1 LIASIV
7 RFSIR
12 RAGVVIALAIAVMVY
27 GIYRINNAS
36 LDVFPEFSPT
46 QVVIQT
52 EAPGLSAELVE
63 TLVSQPM
70 ESGIAGVPG
79 IQSLRS
85 QSIPGLSVV
94 TVIFADESDIY
105 RNRQLV
111 AERMSALQR
120 DLPENIAP
128 NITPLTSSASTVL
141 GVGLTSEKRSLM
153 ELRTLVDRTIRP
165 HLLSVSGV
173 ADVNVFGG
181 ELRQWQIE
189 VEPEKLV
196 RYGLSLEQVTAAGR
210 RATAVRGAGFIENA
224 NQRIIVTSEGQSF
237 TQQQLAAIVVVETT
251 TQSITLGDLAGIAQ
265 RAAPSIGAAQI
276 DGKPGV
282 FLAIQG
288 QLGANTRAVTI
299 SLEKSIRE
307 LEPLL
312 AREQVTMQPRM
323 FRPANFIETAIKNL
337 QRDLAIGL
345 TLVIMVLFFFLFNW
359 RTAFISSTAI
369 PLSLVIAII
378 VLDYFAI
385 SLNIMV
391 LGGLAIALGE
401 VVDDAI
407 IDTENIFRRLR
418 ENRLIATPRAAWDVV
433 FQASMEV
440 RSSVVYATFIVAL
453 VFVPLLTLGG
463 VAGKL
468 FSPLGIAYILAILAS
483 LVTALTVTPALSYLM
498 LSRAPLTASDPPL
511 IAWIKPGYLRILDWV
526 ERHPLSTFS
535 SVAIVLTIG
544 IALLPLFKGEFIPA
558 LKEGHYIIHMSAIP
572 GTSERESLRVGRIV
586 AQEMGRIRGVQSVAQ
601 WVGRAANGPDTFGSH
616 YSEFE
621 VEIGPLPGAE
631 QKRILREIRMALTGV
646 EPREPGLIDQ
656 RENPANTG
664 ASSED
669 ELAVSGLSK
678 FLGVN
683 FSVNTFLT
691 ERIGE
696 TVAGYAAPMIV
707 SLFGPELDNLD
718 RDAYA
723 IASVLS
729 GVRGATDVQVQAP
742 PGLPQLS
749 IRLRHDKLKVWGLL
763 PVDVLETIQTVYEG
777 LRVGQIYQGNE
788 VIGLAVTLAAE
799 FKRDLSQAGELP
811 LRTPRGK
818 LITLKDVADI
828 QQVNGRYKILHDQ
841 GKRLQTITCNVDRR
855 DIADFAQE
863 AREKIDQQVRFAE
876 GNYIVVTGSAQAQ
889 AAAREE
895 LILHSALACVGIFI
909 LLYIAFNS
917 VRNLL
922 ITFLNLPFA
931 LFGGVL
937 AVLFTG
943 GWLSLGSVV
952 GFVTLFG
959 ITLRNSIMLVSHYQ
973 HLIDVQSMP
982 WDVATAKLGAAER
995 LPSILMTALVTAL
1008 GLLPLALGS
1017 GEPGREIE
1025 GPMAAIIV
1033 GGLVTSTILNLLVLP
1048 TVLLHFGNFVPDA
1061 RHLEAAKKLDD
1072 L

>member
-1 LIASIV
+1 
-7 RFSIR
+7 
-12 RAGVVIALAIAVMVY
+12 M
-27 GIYRINNAS
+27 
-36 LDVFPEFSPT
+36 FPEFSPT

-52 EAPGLSAELVE
+52 ESPGLSAELVE
-63 TLVSQPM
+63 TLVSRPI
-70 ESGIAGVPG
+70 ESGISGVPG

-85 QSIPGLSVV
+85 QSIPGLSVI
-94 TVIFADESDIY
+94 TVIFSDRTDIY

-111 AERMSALQR
+111 AERLGTIQR
-120 DLPENIAP
+120 DLPQNITP
-128 NITPLTSSASTVL
+128 TITPLTSSASTVL
-141 GVGLTSEKRSLM
+141 GVGLTSERRSLM
-153 ELRTLVDRTIRP
+153 ELRTLVDRAVRP
-165 HLLSVSGV
+165 HLLGVSGV

-189 VEPEKLV
+189 VQPEKLL
-196 RYGLSLEQVTAAGR
+196 RFGLSLEQVIAAAR
-210 RATAVRGAGFIENA
+210 KASAVRGAGFIENA
-224 NQRIIVTSEGQSF
+224 NQRIIVTIEGQAY
-237 TQQQLAAIVVVETT
+237 TQEQLAKVVVIETA
-251 TQSITLGDLAGIAQ
+251 TQSISLGDVANVAQ

-299 SLEKSIRE
+299 ALEKSLHD

-312 AREQVTMQPRM
+312 AREQVQMNSRM
-323 FRPANFIETAIKNL
+323 FRPANFIETAITNL
-337 QRDLAIGL
+337 QRDLMIGL
-345 TLVIMVLFFFLFNW
+345 TLVIVVLFFFLFNW

-369 PLSLVIAII
+369 PLSLLCAII
-378 VLDYFAI
+378 VLNFFGV

-418 ENRLIATPRAAWDVV
+418 ENRAAETPRAAWDVV
-433 FQASMEV
+433 FRASMEV
-440 RSSVVYATFIVAL
+440 RSSVIYATFIVAL

-483 LVTALTVTPALSYLM
+483 LVIALTVTPALSYLM
-498 LSRAPLTASDPPL
+498 LSRAPLKAADPPL
-511 IAWIKPGYLRILDWV
+511 IAWIKPAYLRALDWV
-526 ERHPLSTFS
+526 ERHPLSTFTS
-535 SVAIVLTIG
+535 AALVLTIG

-572 GTSERESLRVGRIV
+572 GTSERESLRIGRVV
-586 AQEMGRIRGVQSVAQ
+586 AQRIGRIRGVQSVAQ

-621 VEIGPLPGAE
+621 VEIGPLPGIE
-631 QKRILREIRMALTGV
+631 QKRILQEIRMVLTGV
-646 EPREPGLIDQ
+646 EPKERRLLEQ
-656 RENPANTG
+656 NA
-664 ASSED
+664 ASEHAKSESD
-669 ELAVSGLSK
+669 EQLEFTGLSD
-678 FLGVN
+678 FLGVK

-696 TVAGYAAPMIV
+696 TVAGYAAPVVIN
-707 SLFGPELDNLD
+707 LFGPDLDNLD
-718 RDAYA
+718 RDAYV

-729 GVRGATDVQVQAP
+729 GVRGARDVQVQAP

-749 IRLRHDKLKVWGLL
+749 IRLRHEKLKLWGLL
-763 PVDVLETIQTVYEG
+763 PADVLETIQTVYEG
-777 LRVGQIYQGNE
+777 LPVGQIYQGND
-788 VIGLAVTLAAE
+788 VTGLAVTLAPE
-799 FKRDLSQAGELP
+799 LKRDPSQAGQLP

-818 LITLKDVADI
+818 QIMLKDVADI
-828 QQVNGRYKILHDQ
+828 QQINGRYKILHDQ
-841 GKRLQTITCNVDRR
+841 GKRLQTITCEVERR
-855 DIADFAQE
+855 DSEDFVQD
-863 AREKIDQQVRFAE
+863 ARAKINKQVRFAP
-876 GNYIVVTGSAQAQ
+876 GNYFAISGSAQAQ

-895 LILHSALACVGIFI
+895 LILHSALACVGIFV
-909 LLYIAFNS
+909 LLFIAFNS
-917 VRNLL
+917 LRNLF

-931 LFGGVL
+931 LFGGVI
-937 AVLFTG
+937 AVLITG
-943 GWLSLGSVV
+943 GWLSLGSLV

-973 HLIDVQSMP
+973 HLVDIEGNP
-982 WDVATAKLGAAER
+982 WNVETAKLGAAER

-1033 GGLVTSTILNLLVLP
+1033 GGLVTSTVLNLLILP
-1048 TVLLHFGNFVPDA
+1048 TVLLHFGRFVPEL
-1061 RHLEAAKKLDD
+1061 RHVRSATDD